1 MNVYLK
7 EYPPHPILIFATKS
21 NFFQSVTPIMC
32 QTYRIWTYIPILH
45 YALTDCH
52 KKLSLFVLRGSDK
65 EMQFYN
71 IDT

>member
-1 MNVYLK
+1 
-7 EYPPHPILIFATKS
+7 
-21 NFFQSVTPIMC
+21 MC